1 MNVYYIEKNNNTSL
15 QTASQVPT
23 VTNNQH
29 SKTAMPT
36 TTKVGCTQLPTTYK
50 LLIFIKTPTRQKGSS
65 RCPLQNCHLRFV
77 PTTKTHDDIVF
88 FRETVSPPLIL
99 AVGLCVPGHRQLAAH
114 GRDLSTM

>member
-36 TTKVGCTQLPTTYK
+36 TKKVGSTQLPTTYK
-50 LLIFIKTPTRQKGSS
+50 LLIFIKTPTQQKGLS
-65 RCPLQNCHLRFV
+65 RRPLQTCCLRFV

-88 FRETVSPPLIL
+88 APNHVSPTHF
-99 AVGLCVPGHRQLAAH
+99 CH
-114 GRDLSTM
+114 